1 MDRHSMRRFPPLPD
15 LDDEEAPDDVLEG
28 HLWLLELIDGSGLRF
43 RMDDSGLLRFGGPE
57 ATYADLDAVP
67 LALRSAVRCVRDR
80 FDREALRSA
89 VDDPA
94 GVTFFGVATHRR
106 GTDYDWDR
114 LPSFLG
120 TDVWVGGGGEADA
133 GTTDGAF
140 RPPDSVAAIFD
151 GVGLD
156 PVNAVAREVNA
167 RDFDP
172 DRYAVPASAWRDG
185 PAAGVVVRNKRGGRG
200 RIVRGVVDGAM
211 RATTVTPT
219 GRRAATRPT
228 AGPVTRSPPTSSRR
242 HTPDGSGSNGS
253 SRASNGA
260 AIRRRSTRSQT
271 GRSRRSHGRPRF
283 GSGPN
288 TPGRPGSMSPASARP
303 SSSARGRSSTTVE
316 REITAVRAGRSN
328 DRADGE

>member
-15 LDDEEAPDDVLEG
+15 LDDEEAPDHVLEG

-80 FDREALRSA
+80 FGREALRSA

-167 RDFDP
+167 RDFDL

-200 RIVRGVVDGAM
+200 RIVRGVVDGGDEGDDGDADWTESGDPTDGGSGDSVAPDELAATHAGRERFERIVASLERRGDPATVDALADRTIEAVARETSLRFGTEHSGPAGVDVARF
-211 RATTVTPT
+211 RASVVERARAFLDD
-219 GRRAATRPT
+219 RRAGDHGGA
-228 AGPVTRSPPTSSRR
+228 
-242 HTPDGSGSNGS
+242 SGS
-253 SRASNGA
+253 
-260 AIRRRSTRSQT
+260 
-271 GRSRRSHGRPRF
+271 
-283 GSGPN
+283 
-288 TPGRPGSMSPASARP
+288 
-303 SSSARGRSSTTVE
+303 E
-316 REITAVRAGRSN
+316 
-328 DRADGE
+328 

>member
-1 MDRHSMRRFPPLPD
+1 MRRFPPLPD

-67 LALRSAVRCVRDR
+67 LALRPAVRRVRER

-120 TDVWVGGGGEADA
+120 TDVWVSGGDETDA
-133 GTTDGAF
+133 GTTGGAF
-140 RPPDSVAAIFD
+140 RPPDSVAAIFE

-200 RIVRGVVDGAM
+200 RIVRGVVDEGDDD
-211 RATTVTPT
+211 RAESGDPADAGSGDSVDSDELAATHAGRERFERIVAGLERRGDPATVDALADRTIEAVARETSLRFGTEHSGPA
-219 GRRAATRPT
+219 GIDVARFRASVVERARAFLDDRRAGDHGGA
-228 AGPVTRSPPTSSRR
+228 
-242 HTPDGSGSNGS
+242 SGS
-253 SRASNGA
+253 
-260 AIRRRSTRSQT
+260 
-271 GRSRRSHGRPRF
+271 
-283 GSGPN
+283 
-288 TPGRPGSMSPASARP
+288 
-303 SSSARGRSSTTVE
+303 E
-316 REITAVRAGRSN
+316 
-328 DRADGE
+328 

>member
-1 MDRHSMRRFPPLPD
+1 MRRFPTLPD
-15 LDDEEAPDDVLEG
+15 LADEEARDDVLEG

-57 ATYADLDAVP
+57 ATYADFDAVP
-67 LALRSAVRCVRDR
+67 LALRPAVRRVRDR

-120 TDVWVGGGGEADA
+120 TDVWIGGGDEADA
-133 GTTDGAF
+133 GATDGAF
-140 RPPDSVAAIFD
+140 RPPDSVAAIFE

-200 RIVRGVVDGAM
+200 RIARGEGSDGDSAESGDS
-211 RATTVTPT
+211 AD
-219 GRRAATRPT
+219 
-228 AGPVTRSPPTSSRR
+228 
-242 HTPDGSGSNGS
+242 DGSGGS
-253 SRASNGA
+253 VDPDELAATHAGPERFERVVASLERRGDPATVDALADRTIEAVARETSLRFGTGDSGPAGVDVARFRASV
-260 AIRRRSTRSQT
+260 
-271 GRSRRSHGRPRF
+271 
-283 GSGPN
+283 
-288 TPGRPGSMSPASARP
+288 
-303 SSSARGRSSTTVE
+303 VE
-316 REITAVRAGRSN
+316 RARAFLDDRRAGGHGGAS
-328 DRADGE
+328 GSE